1 MDPPQQEPQKPYFPY
16 IPDKKSIT
24 RNTKQFLEV
33 EGGMPPISRDQLG
46 FSNMIIKSKMTLRNR
61 QDNMTSL
68 GEKKEKMKRARN
80 LSMLDQYDDIMSG
93 RSSRM
98 VD

>member
-1 MDPPQQEPQKPYFPY
+1 
-16 IPDKKSIT
+16 
-24 RNTKQFLEV
+24 
-33 EGGMPPISRDQLG
+33 MPPITRDQLG

-61 QDNMTSL
+61 QDNMTCL
-68 GEKKEKMKRARN
+68 GEKKEKIKRVRN

-98 VD
+98 VDQEVQININSNY

>member
-1 MDPPQQEPQKPYFPY
+1 
-16 IPDKKSIT
+16 
-24 RNTKQFLEV
+24 
-33 EGGMPPISRDQLG
+33 
-46 FSNMIIKSKMTLRNR
+46 MIIKSKMTLRNR

-98 VD
+98 VDQEA